1 GSKAFAKDFMVKY
14 NIPTADYATFTE
26 PEAARQYIE
35 EKGAPIVIKDDG
47 LAEGKGVIV
56 AMTQADALEAIDHL
70 MVNKAF
76 SEAGSTIV
84 VEEFLEGREYSLIA
98 FVHENNVYPMI
109 PARDRKSTRLNSS
122 HVSIS
127 YAVFCLKTIKVS

>member
-1 GSKAFAKDFMVKY
+1 DAFQEAGLKVFAPSQKAALLEGSKAFAKDFMVKY

-35 EKGAPIVIKDDG
+35 EKGAPIVIKADG

-56 AMTQADALEAIDHL
+56 AMTQADALEAIDQ
-70 MVNKAF
+70 
-76 SEAGSTIV
+76 
-84 VEEFLEGREYSLIA
+84 
-98 FVHENNVYPMI
+98 
-109 PARDRKSTRLNSS
+109 DRKSTRLNSS

-127 YAVFCLKTIKVS
+127 YAVF